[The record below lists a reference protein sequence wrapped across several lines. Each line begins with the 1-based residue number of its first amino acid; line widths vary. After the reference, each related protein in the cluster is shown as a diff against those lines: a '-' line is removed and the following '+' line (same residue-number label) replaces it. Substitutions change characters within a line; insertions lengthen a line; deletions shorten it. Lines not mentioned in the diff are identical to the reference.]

1 MSTNNPVR
9 PVAAAAN
16 PPVPASGLALENS
29 ASGVSWSAVIAGG
42 FATAALTTL
51 LMALGAGMGLSSMS
65 PWPSAG
71 VSVHGV
77 AAGAILWIII
87 VQLLS
92 CALGGYLAG
101 RLRSRWVAV
110 HGHEVYFRDTAHGL
124 LVWAVSL
131 VLGVAFLSTLATS
144 ITKDLAGVA
153 QDTQTNPATYFSDAL
168 FRTTQPTPAVM
179 TPELRSETTAIL
191 ARGLA
196 QNETAEA
203 DKAYL
208 ASLVAARTGL
218 SETDAARRV
227 DQVLTA
233 EREAADQA
241 RKAIAHSLYWLV
253 VALLVGAFAASYAA
267 IYGGKRRDYVWR

>member
-1 MSTNNPVR
+1 MSTPIR
-9 PVAAAAN
+9 PAATFAN
-16 PPVPASGLALENS
+16 PPVPQAGPALENFS
-29 ASGVSWSAVIAGG
+29 SGVSWSAVIAGG

-71 VSVHGV
+71 VSVHRV
-77 AAGAILWIII
+77 AAGAIVWIVL

-153 QDTQTNPATYFSDAL
+153 QDSQTNPATYF
-168 FRTTQPTPAVM
+168 RT
-179 TPELRSETTAIL
+179 RSF
-191 ARGLA
+191 ARSSRPLP
-196 QNETAEA
+196 
-203 DKAYL
+203 
-208 ASLVAARTGL
+208 S
-218 SETDAARRV
+218 
-227 DQVLTA
+227 
-233 EREAADQA
+233 
-241 RKAIAHSLYWLV
+241 
-253 VALLVGAFAASYAA
+253 
-267 IYGGKRRDYVWR
+267 